1 MFDATPRLAA
11 PANRAAILLSAAL
24 LALLP
29 AAARAQAEIVE
40 FVESRGCRTLATE
53 AVAARLRE
61 IAEQGSVTWDGP
73 CKGGLIDGKGVLR
86 QEGTVIEQGRTKR
99 YAFHLT
105 GAARDGVRIGV
116 WRRETFNMYDG
127 STRYW
132 TSASTIDYRDGK
144 VRWLPKL
151 LNVRSFED
159 FLPPFRKLLAEA
171 DKRLAGPRNETP
183 GPAGAG
189 PQPASPSEV
198 RASVEAPSQGEARA
212 RAEAPPPNTPPR
224 ELRPPPPVV
233 GALREPVSPAVAR
246 TATATATAAQVGNCS
261 VDLINTKLI
270 GVEPFTATSGAEL
283 EVVGWAADLANASVP
298 DRAWV
303 QLSAI
308 NTPHGMIT
316 ALPRNVDRPDV
327 ARALGDPRYAK
338 AGFSVKLSTRNF
350 PPGDYILSVLQQ
362 VGPDVMVCALRPRV
376 TLR

>member
-1 MFDATPRLAA
+1 MLFDFPTRVAA
-11 PANRAAILLSAAL
+11 PEIALASAL
-24 LALLP
+24 LALCP
-29 AAARAQAEIVE
+29 AAACAQAENVA
-40 FVESRGCRTLATE
+40 FTDSRGCRTLVTE

-61 IAEQGSVTWDGP
+61 IAAQGSVTWDGP

-105 GAARDGVRIGV
+105 GIARDGVRIGA

-151 LNVRSFED
+151 LDVRSHED

-171 DKRLAGPRNETP
+171 DNRLAGPRNETP
-183 GPAGAG
+183 GAALAG
-189 PQPASPSEV
+189 PQPAPPSKV
-198 RASVEAPSQGEARA
+198 RASAEAPSQGEARA
-212 RAEAPPPNTPPR
+212 SGEAAPRDTPSTGV
-224 ELRPPPPVV
+224 RPPPLIV
-233 GALREPVSPAVAR
+233 GALREPVRPPVAR
-246 TATATATAAQVGNCS
+246 TAAATATAAQVGNCS
-261 VDLINTKLI
+261 VDQINTKLI
-270 GVEPFTATSGAEL
+270 GVEPFMATSGAEL
-283 EVVGWAADLANASVP
+283 EVVGWAADPANASVP

-308 NTPHGMIT
+308 NTPHGMIA

-327 ARALGDPRYAK
+327 ARALGDPRYAR
-338 AGFSVKLSTRNF
+338 AGFSVKVSTRNF

>member
-1 MFDATPRLAA
+1 MLFDFPTRLAA
-11 PANRAAILLSAAL
+11 PA
-24 LALLP
+24 LALFAAVLALCP
-29 AAARAQAEIVE
+29 AAACAQPENVA
-40 FVESRGCRTLATE
+40 FTDSRGCRALVTE
-53 AVAARLRE
+53 AVAVRMRE
-61 IAEQGSVTWDGP
+61 IAAQGSVTWDGS

-105 GAARDGVRIGV
+105 GTARDGVRIGA
-116 WRRETFNMYDG
+116 WRRETLNMYDG

-151 LNVRSFED
+151 LDVRSHED

-171 DKRLAGPRNETP
+171 DKRLAGPGNES
-183 GPAGAG
+183 AGAALAG
-189 PQPASPSEV
+189 PEPAPPSEV
-198 RASVEAPSQGEARA
+198 RASAAAPSQGEPRA
-212 RAEAPPPNTPPR
+212 SDEVRPPDATSTG
-224 ELRPPPPVV
+224 LRPPPPVA
-233 GALREPVSPAVAR
+233 GALREPARPPVAR
-246 TATATATAAQVGNCS
+246 TATATATAAQVANCS

-283 EVVGWAADLANASVP
+283 EVVGWAADPANASVP

-308 NTPHGMIT
+308 NTPHGMIA

-338 AGFSVKLSTRNF
+338 AGFSVKVSTRNF